1 MSGFWEIL
9 ANGHGYAY
17 KTDVRRLQQT
27 VRDLRRTS
35 RFRQR
40 EVDAAQDERIEAL
53 EREVDELR
61 MDLAAA
67 MSLLVSKGVV
77 EPEECRV
84 VGEVVS
90 GPLEADDDAAD

>member
-1 MSGFWEIL
+1 MSGFW
-9 ANGHGYAY
+9 ARVADSQYAVAG
-17 KTDVRRLQQT
+17 DVRKLRES
-27 VRDLRRTS
+27 VRNSRRRNRT
-35 RFRQR
+35 RQLAID
-40 EVDAAQDERIEAL
+40 EAQSERIVAL